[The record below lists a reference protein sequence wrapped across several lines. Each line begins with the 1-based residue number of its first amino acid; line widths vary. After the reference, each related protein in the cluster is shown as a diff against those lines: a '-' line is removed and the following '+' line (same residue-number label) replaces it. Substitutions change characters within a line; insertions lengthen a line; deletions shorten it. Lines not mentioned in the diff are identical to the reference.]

1 MSNQSKQKG
10 EIKEIQ
16 RKKIERHNDN
26 DLKSLEPWN
35 TLWAYKCF
43 SFIAKSCNLHYVHLQ
58 KLFLIKQAS
67 NLDQ

>member
-26 DLKSLEPWN
+26 DLKSLEP
-35 TLWAYKCF
+35 
-43 SFIAKSCNLHYVHLQ
+43 
-58 KLFLIKQAS
+58 
-67 NLDQ
+67 